1 MKRDRK
7 NVIRYKSG
15 KAWLAALLVLA
26 GGFSAC
32 LTLTPIRAI
41 YRVNLTPLQQGSE
54 YQVDLAD
61 HGVAFVKEGLRLKVR
76 HLQDG
81 ELNAQYPDASNPFTY
96 RGEVDPALGHVP
108 TRFTVFEVSLNN
120 PTFDKV
126 LLQPER
132 VLLKTDRGKLLHP
145 YQLTRAE
152 ARGDLRN
159 FETYWLSRGVQSGN
173 MQKLYLQRMGILR
186 GAVYHRDSFVFKG
199 NSYRGM
205 LVFDP
210 LEPGT
215 GQVTLHITEFVL
227 DFGIYDIPESQ
238 VDLEFAF
245 AVHGEV
251 IEPEAE
257 LAQTH

>member
-1 MKRDRK
+1 MRSNSK
-7 NVIRYKSG
+7 

-26 GGFSAC
+26 SGISAC

-41 YRVNLTPLQQGSE
+41 YRVNLTPLQQGDD
-54 YQVDLAD
+54 YQVDNAD
-61 HGVAFVKEGLRLKVR
+61 DGIVFVKEGLRLKVR

-81 ELNAQYPDASNPFTY
+81 ELNAHYPDESNPFTY

-108 TRFTVFEVSLNN
+108 PRFTVFQVLLNN

-126 LLQPER
+126 LMQPER
-132 VLLKTDRGKLLHP
+132 VFLKTDRGKILHP

-152 ARGDLRN
+152 ARGDVRN

-173 MQKLYLQRMGILR
+173 MQKLYLERMGVLR

-205 LVFDP
+205 LIFDP

-215 GQVTLHITEFVL
+215 GQVTLFIADFVL
-227 DFGIYDIPESQ
+227 DFGIYDTPGSQ
-238 VDLEFAF
+238 VDLEFTF
-245 AVHGEV
+245 AVRGEV
-251 IEPEAE
+251 IEPVAE
-257 LAQTH
+257 MAQAF